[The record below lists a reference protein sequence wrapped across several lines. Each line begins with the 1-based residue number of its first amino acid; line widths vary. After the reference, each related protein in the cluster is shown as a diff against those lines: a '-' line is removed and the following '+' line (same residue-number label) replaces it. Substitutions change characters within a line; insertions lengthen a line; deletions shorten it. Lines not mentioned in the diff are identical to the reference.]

1 VLIFKTINFSQ
12 TMKASKHKKYW
23 WNKSLLMVLFLG
35 VFFTTSKTLHCQQN
49 LILNPSVENLIYTPT
64 TLGEYIDYSTFYE
77 VRHANVLNWWIPFID
92 SIEHHWTTDVY
103 SLLSDSKVDCS
114 APNSFAGFQQPKNGN
129 NYLGLNLLGWNAIVN
144 NYYEMYED
152 YAAGKFSES
161 LQKDSLYEFS
171 CYMSKADTISVF
183 STNAFDV
190 VITYDTILD
199 VTRLADFG
207 YKIYSEQEI
216 FRDSVN
222 WVLVKAC
229 FKAKGGEKGFAIGNF
244 HQSSEILKDH
254 LPNIGDWGE
263 LDYRFFDEFS
273 LKVCPTCCPD
283 QFPFEE
289 HLVVSSN
296 PGSSSAPIALEVF
309 AKGPTKVRV
318 FDAMGRLVF
327 EHAFSSN
334 QEKIFLPLFAKG
346 MYQYALINE
355 NGICD
360 SGKVMMW
367 E

>member
-1 VLIFKTINFSQ
+1 MKTL
-12 TMKASKHKKYW
+12 KHKKYW

-35 VFFTTSKTLHCQQN
+35 VFFTTTKTLHCQQN
-49 LILNPSVENLIYTPT
+49 LILNPSVEDLRHEIPI
-64 TLGEYIDYSTFYE
+64 TLGEYIDYYYHE
-77 VRHANVLNWWIPFID
+77 VVQSNVHNWWVPFID
-92 SIEHHWTTDVY
+92 SIEHYWTTDVF
-103 SLLSDSKVDCS
+103 SLLADKECYCA
-114 APNSFAGFQQPKNGN
+114 APHTGSGFQQPKNGN
-129 NYLGLNLLGWNAIVN
+129 NYLGLQLQAWNTSSPSELPYASLGL
-144 NYYEMYED
+144 YED
-152 YAAGKFSES
+152 YAAGKFSEY
-161 LQKDSLYEFS
+161 LEQDSVYEFS
-171 CYMSKADTISVF
+171 CYMSKTDLSLF
-183 STNAFDV
+183 SSNAFDV

-199 VTRLADFG
+199 VTNLANFG

-222 WVLVKAC
+222 WVQVKAC
-229 FKAKGGEKGFAIGNF
+229 FKAHGGEKGFAIGNF
-244 HQSSEILKDH
+244 HSENELKFDNI
-254 LPNIGDWGE
+254 PNIGDWGNA
-263 LDYRFFDEFS
+263 DYRFFDDFS
-273 LKVCPTCCPD
+273 LKACPTCCPD

-289 HLVVSSN
+289 HLKVSSN

-318 FDAMGRLVF
+318 FDAMGRVVF

>member
-1 VLIFKTINFSQ
+1 
-12 TMKASKHKKYW
+12 MKQLNIISCWFTKKVYFT
-23 WNKSLLMVLFLG
+23 SLLVVLLSTSSS
-35 VFFTTSKTLHCQQN
+35 FTQQN
-49 LILNPSVENLIYTPT
+49 LILNPSVENLIYIPT
-64 TLGEYIDYSTFYE
+64 TLGEYIDYSSYFE
-77 VRHANVLNWWIPFID
+77 IRHTNVLNWWIPYID
-92 SIEHHWTTDVY
+92 SIEHYWTTDVF
-103 SLLSDSKVDCS
+103 SLLSESDCYCL
-114 APNSFAGFQQPKNGN
+114 APKNRFGFQKPMDGN
-129 NYLGLNLLGWNAIVN
+129 NYLGLNIIGWNANVDA
-144 NYYEMYED
+144 YYSLNED

-161 LQKDSLYEFS
+161 LEKDSLYEFS
-171 CYMSKADTISVF
+171 CYMSKADTASVF

-199 VTRLADFG
+199 VTNLADFG

-222 WVLVKAC
+222 WVLVKTC

-244 HQSSEILKDH
+244 HQNSEIVKDH
-254 LPNIGDWGE
+254 LPNIGDWGMV
-263 LDYRFFDEFS
+263 DYRFFDEFS

-289 HLVVSSN
+289 HLKVSSN
-296 PGSSSAPIALEVF
+296 PGTSAAPVSLEVF

-318 FDAMGRLVF
+318 FDAMGRVVF

-346 MYQYALINE
+346 LYQYALINE

-360 SGKVMMW
+360 SGKLLMW

>member
-1 VLIFKTINFSQ
+1 
-12 TMKASKHKKYW
+12 MKALKYKNW
-23 WNKSLLMVLFLG
+23 WLSSLLLKVLLLG
-35 VFFTTSKTLHCQQN
+35 ALCKAPYKVYSQQN
-49 LILNPSVENLIYTPT
+49 LILNPSIEDLRHEIPI
-64 TLGEYIDYSTFYE
+64 TLGEYIDYYYHE
-77 VRHANVLNWWIPFID
+77 VVQSNVHNWWIPFIG

-183 STNAFDV
+183 SSNAFDV

-199 VTRLADFG
+199 VTSIADFG
-207 YKIYSEQEI
+207 YKIYSEEEI

-229 FKAKGGEKGFAIGNF
+229 FKAQGGEKGFAIGNF

-273 LKVCPTCCPD
+273 LKACPTCCPD

-289 HLVVSSN
+289 HLKVSSN

-318 FDAMGRLVF
+318 FDAMGRVVF

>member
-1 VLIFKTINFSQ
+1 
-12 TMKASKHKKYW
+12 MKASKHKKYW

-77 VRHANVLNWWIPFID
+77 VRHANVLNWWIPYID
-92 SIEHHWTTDVY
+92 SVEHYWTTDVF
-103 SLLSDSKVDCS
+103 SLLADKECYCA
-114 APNSFAGFQQPKNGN
+114 APHTRSGYQQPKNGN
-129 NYLGLNLLGWNAIVN
+129 SYLGLMLSVIEWDEYN
-144 NYYEMYED
+144 NKIFSLNED
-152 YAAGKFSES
+152 YAAGKFSTP
-161 LQKDSLYEFS
+161 LHKDSIYEFS
-171 CYMSKADTISVF
+171 CFMSKADLIRF
-183 STNAFDV
+183 SSNAFDV

-199 VTRLADFG
+199 VTNLTDFG

-216 FRDSVN
+216 FRDSIN
-222 WVLVKAC
+222 WVQVKAC
-229 FKAKGGEKGFAIGNF
+229 FKAQGGEKGFAFGNF
-244 HQSSEILKDH
+244 HTADELKIDNI
-254 LPNIGDWGE
+254 PNPGDWGTGE
-263 LDYRFFDEFS
+263 YRFFDAFS
-273 LKVCPTCCPD
+273 LKACPTCCPD
-283 QFPFEE
+283 EFPFEE
-289 HLVVSSN
+289 HLKVSSN
-296 PGSSSAPIALEVF
+296 PGSSSTPIALEVF

-318 FDAMGRLVF
+318 FDAMGRVVF

>member
-1 VLIFKTINFSQ
+1 MKQLKIKSCWSIKPFGLIP
-12 TMKASKHKKYW
+12 
-23 WNKSLLMVLFLG
+23 LLVA
-35 VFFTTSKTLHCQQN
+35 FFNTTNSYTQQN
-49 LILNPSVENLIYTPT
+49 LVLNPTIEDVKRIPN
-64 TLGEYIDYSTFYE
+64 TLGEYLDYYYSETSQS
-77 VRHANVLNWWIPFID
+77 NVINWWIPFID
-92 SIEHHWTTDVY
+92 TIGNNWTTDIY
-103 SLLSDSKVDCS
+103 SLLSESNCYCF
-114 APNSFAGFQQPKNGN
+114 APNNRLGFQFPKSGN
-129 NYLGLNLLGWNAIVN
+129 NYLGLCMIGWNAN
-144 NYYEMYED
+144 LNSYDNMNLD
-152 YAAGKFSES
+152 FAAGKFSEP
-161 LQKDSLYEFS
+161 LQKDSLYEFF
-171 CYMSKADTISVF
+171 CYMSKADLSPF

-190 VITYDTILD
+190 VITYDTILN
-199 VTRLADFG
+199 VTNLADFG
-207 YKIYSEQEI
+207 YKIYSEEEI
-216 FRDSVN
+216 FRDSIN
-222 WVLVKAC
+222 WVQVKAC

-254 LPNIGDWGE
+254 LPNIGDWSSV
-263 LDYRFFDEFS
+263 DYRFFDDFS
-273 LKVCPTCCPD
+273 LKACLTCCPD

-289 HLVVSSN
+289 HLKVSSN

-318 FDAMGRLVF
+318 FDAMGRVVF

>member
-1 VLIFKTINFSQ
+1 MKTL
-12 TMKASKHKKYW
+12 KHKKYW

-35 VFFTTSKTLHCQQN
+35 VFFTTSKTLHSQQN
-49 LILNPSVENLIYTPT
+49 LILNPSVEDVNNIPNY
-64 TLGEYIDYSTFYE
+64 LGNYIDGNYPDYLFRS
-77 VRHANVLNWWIPFID
+77 NVSNWWIPYIG
-92 SIEHHWTTDVY
+92 SIEHHWSTDVY
-103 SLLSDSKVDCS
+103 SLLSDPTVDCS

-152 YAAGKFSES
+152 YAAGKFSTP

-190 VITYDTILD
+190 AITYDTILD

-318 FDAMGRLVF
+318 FDAMGRVVF